1 MSINKILSKQILV
14 KLHTHYIL
22 MCLKSKNKFILCK
35 SSKNIYFKQPYQFKS
50 PANVRNHFDVAD
62 ADADAGA
69 DAVED

>member
-1 MSINKILSKQILV
+1 
-14 KLHTHYIL
+14 